1 MYIYILVKAYIYYIY
16 LSLINI
22 FSVHISIFIRKSEL
36 SSSFQINDFLYT
48 YDSVCVH
55 VFYCQGNLD

>member
-48 YDSVCVH
+48 YDSVCVR